1 MLDPDSAATLSS
13 PTIADRARRL
23 LELKAELEAA
33 EAETSRIKKEIER
46 AEFELA
52 AQMADEETQNV
63 KLADG
68 TTVYLAR
75 EFYCS
80 KASGVDTQELVTV
93 LDRLGLGDFASRS
106 VNMAGLKSY
115 LRKLD
120 EEHQEQSPGASVA
133 DAAPAPL
140 RDLLSIYE
148 KTTVRTRR
156 GK

>member
-23 LELKAELEAA
+23 LELKAELEET
-33 EAETSRIKKEIER
+33 EATASGIKKQIER
-46 AEFELA
+46 LEFELA

-63 KLADG
+63 KLSDG

-80 KASGVDTQELVTV
+80 KAAGVETEQIVAT
-93 LDRLGLGDFASRS
+93 LDQLGLGDFANRS

-115 LRKLD
+115 IRKLD
-120 EEHQEQSPGASVA
+120 EEQQEKAPGASVA
-133 DAAPAPL
+133 DAAPEAL
-140 RDLLSIYE
+140 RPLLSIYE